1 MHDNFVEFEVYGDY
15 GLFSEPLTRVG
26 GEKFTYQVPTYEAM
40 KGVMQS
46 VYWKPT
52 IIWIIDK
59 IRVLNPIQTE
69 TKGIRPIKY
78 NSNKNDLSY
87 YTYLKDCR
95 YQVKAHF
102 IWNENRPELEADRNE
117 NKHHNIAKRMIIKG
131 GRRDIFLGCRE
142 CQAYVEPCSLQH
154 RRDVL
159 QEINECLKADSEQK
173 VICISTQLVEA
184 GIDFSFESVIRSLA
198 GIDNIVQAFGRCN
211 RSFEYGKTCD
221 AYIVKMQE
229 EDLTR
234 LPEIMEAQK
243 SAKSLLEAYKNH
255 PERFDFDILSDKS
268 IQFYYE
274 SLFCSYL
281 QDKKLDYKVSISEVQ
296 TETTMLNLLS
306 TNFQDRKKSD
316 FFTQQAFLTAGKC
329 YQVFDSEC
337 LDVITPYKEGK
348 EIIADLCSE
357 KAKYDLTYLKKKLN
371 EAKNYSI
378 RIWKNQLSKW
388 IDNGVIIPVYANNN
402 GQVLFYEL
410 TDQYYTEIGFDEDNC
425 IF

>member
-142 CQAYVEPCSLQH
+142 CQAYVEPCNFG
-154 RRDVL
+154 
-159 QEINECLKADSEQK
+159 EGE
-173 VICISTQLVEA
+173 
-184 GIDFSFESVIRSLA
+184 GFY
-198 GIDNIVQAFGRCN
+198 DNIDELSFGLM
-211 RSFEYGKTCD
+211 YHGITYPD
-221 AYIVKMQE
+221 
-229 EDLTR
+229 
-234 LPEIMEAQK
+234 
-243 SAKSLLEAYKNH
+243 EAYSEETKGKMTVNFWN
-255 PERFDFDILSDKS
+255 PIM
-268 IQFYYE
+268 
-274 SLFCSYL
+274 
-281 QDKKLDYKVSISEVQ
+281 KKGIIDYC
-296 TETTMLNLLS
+296 LP
-306 TNFQDRKKSD
+306 
-316 FFTQQAFLTAGKC
+316 
-329 YQVFDSEC
+329 SEC
-337 LDVITPYKEGK
+337 IHKTVRNMEMKKFEN
-348 EIIADLCSE
+348 
-357 KAKYDLTYLKKKLN
+357 KYQNFETAEQMMKKLN
-371 EAKNYSI
+371 W
-378 RIWKNQLSKW
+378 RWKMNVL
-388 IDNGVIIPVYANNN
+388 DEYA
-402 GQVLFYEL
+402 VSDL
-410 TDQYYTEIGFDEDNC
+410 
-425 IF
+425 

>member
-142 CQAYVEPCSLQH
+142 CQAYVEPCNFGEGEGFYDNIYELSFGLMYHGITYPDEAYSEETKGKMTVNFWNPIMKKGIIDYCLPSECIHKTVRNMEMKKFENKYQNFETAEQMMKKTELE
-154 RRDVL
+154 V
-159 QEINECLKADSEQK
+159 ENECL
-173 VICISTQLVEA
+173 
-184 GIDFSFESVIRSLA
+184 G
-198 GIDNIVQAFGRCN
+198 
-211 RSFEYGKTCD
+211 
-221 AYIVKMQE
+221 
-229 EDLTR
+229 
-234 LPEIMEAQK
+234 
-243 SAKSLLEAYKNH
+243 
-255 PERFDFDILSDKS
+255 
-268 IQFYYE
+268 
-274 SLFCSYL
+274 
-281 QDKKLDYKVSISEVQ
+281 
-296 TETTMLNLLS
+296 
-306 TNFQDRKKSD
+306 
-316 FFTQQAFLTAGKC
+316 
-329 YQVFDSEC
+329 
-337 LDVITPYKEGK
+337 
-348 EIIADLCSE
+348 
-357 KAKYDLTYLKKKLN
+357 
-371 EAKNYSI
+371 
-378 RIWKNQLSKW
+378 
-388 IDNGVIIPVYANNN
+388 
-402 GQVLFYEL
+402 
-410 TDQYYTEIGFDEDNC
+410 
-425 IF
+425 